1 MFESRAEKIRKKREE
16 LGVERTG
23 LPSSDAAI
31 ASESAETAEAAE
43 ATETTEATA
52 VKYAAVNKAGNLSG
66 YSGSAD
72 PAELAAYV
80 NALSHTN
87 CFRADFFPRRDTP
100 KNINTPNEFPKSAE
114 DEKAAAARIKRYREL
129 LAEKV
134 AGNVASEYEK
144 LEFLLLPYF
153 KEPPEAFAK
162 KLLRAFGS
170 LRAVLFASPEEL
182 RQIAG
187 MPSLAALTIPQYAAM
202 LYGANSA
209 APGYKGKIDSPEK
222 AAKLLAKWLGYGKK
236 ERFYVLHLD
245 KNNRLITAKQVAE
258 GNFSKVTIS
267 TAYLVAEAIAVG
279 AHSVIMAHNHPNN
292 APFPSEAD
300 ISTTKSFS
308 EAYYSVGINLLD
320 HIIIAGVAPN
330 AFYSLARGERSLENY
345 FDVVD
350 GYRFW

>member
-16 LGVERTG
+16 LGVERSG

-31 ASESAETAEAAE
+31 ASESAETA
-43 ATETTEATA
+43 EATA

-100 KNINTPNEFPKSAE
+100 KSTKPLNELSKSAE
-114 DEKAAAARIKRYREL
+114 DDKAAARIKRYREL

-182 RQIAG
+182 RQIEG
-187 MPSLAALTIPQYAAM
+187 MPSLAALTIPQYAAL

-222 AAKLLAKWLGYGKK
+222 AAKLLVKWLGYGKK

-292 APFPSEAD
+292 SPFPSEAD

-320 HIIIAGVAPN
+320 HIIIAGVAPD

>member
-31 ASESAETAEAAE
+31 ASESAETAEA
-43 ATETTEATA
+43 TA
-52 VKYAAVNKAGNLSG
+52 AKYAAVNKAGNLSG

-100 KNINTPNEFPKSAE
+100 KSTKPLNELSKSAE
-114 DEKAAAARIKRYREL
+114 DDKAAARIKRYREL

-153 KEPPEAFAK
+153 KESPEAFAK

-182 RQIAG
+182 RQIEG
-187 MPSLAALTIPQYAAM
+187 MPSLAALTIPQYAAL

-222 AAKLLAKWLGYGKK
+222 AAKLLVKWLGYGKK

-292 APFPSEAD
+292 SPFPSEAD

-320 HIIIAGVAPN
+320 HIIIAGVAPD

>member
-31 ASESAETAEAAE
+31 ASESAETAEA
-43 ATETTEATA
+43 TA
-52 VKYAAVNKAGNLSG
+52 AKYAAVNKAGNLSG

-100 KNINTPNEFPKSAE
+100 KSTKPLNELSKSAE
-114 DEKAAAARIKRYREL
+114 DEKAAARIKRYREL

-182 RQIAG
+182 RQIEG
-187 MPSLAALTIPQYAAM
+187 MPSLAALTIPQYAAL

-222 AAKLLAKWLGYGKK
+222 AAKLLVKWLGYGKK

-292 APFPSEAD
+292 SPFPSEAD

-320 HIIIAGVAPN
+320 HIIIAGVAPD

>member
-23 LPSSDAAI
+23 LPSFDAAI

-43 ATETTEATA
+43 ATETTAA
-52 VKYAAVNKAGNLSG
+52 KYAAVNKAGNLSG

-100 KNINTPNEFPKSAE
+100 KSTKPLNELSKSAE
-114 DEKAAAARIKRYREL
+114 DDKAAARIKRYREL

-162 KLLRAFGS
+162 KMLRAFGS

-182 RQIAG
+182 RQIEG
-187 MPSLAALTIPQYAAM
+187 MPSLAALTIPQYAAL
-202 LYGANSA
+202 LYGVNSA

-222 AAKLLAKWLGYGKK
+222 AAKLLVKWLGYGKK

-292 APFPSEAD
+292 SPFPSEAD
-300 ISTTKSFS
+300 VSTTKSFS

-320 HIIIAGVAPN
+320 HIIIAGVAPD

>member
-31 ASESAETAEAAE
+31 ASESAETAEA
-43 ATETTEATA
+43 TA
-52 VKYAAVNKAGNLSG
+52 AKYAAVNKAGNLSG

-100 KNINTPNEFPKSAE
+100 KSTKPLNELSKSAE
-114 DEKAAAARIKRYREL
+114 DDKAAARIKRYREL

-170 LRAVLFASPEEL
+170 LRAVLFALPEEL
-182 RQIAG
+182 RQIEG
-187 MPSLAALTIPQYAAM
+187 MPSLAALTIPQYAAL
-202 LYGANSA
+202 LYGVNSA

-222 AAKLLAKWLGYGKK
+222 AAKLLVKWLGYGKK

-292 APFPSEAD
+292 SPFPSEAD
-300 ISTTKSFS
+300 VSTTKSFS

-320 HIIIAGVAPN
+320 HIIIAGVAPD

-350 GYRFW
+350 GYRF

>member
-23 LPSSDAAI
+23 LPSFDAAI
-31 ASESAETAEAAE
+31 APESAETAEA
-43 ATETTEATA
+43 TA
-52 VKYAAVNKAGNLSG
+52 AKYAAVNKAGNLSG

-72 PAELAAYV
+72 PAELAAYF

-100 KNINTPNEFPKSAE
+100 KSTKPLNELSKSAE
-114 DEKAAAARIKRYREL
+114 DDKAAARIKRYREL

-170 LRAVLFASPEEL
+170 LRAVLFALPEEL
-182 RQIAG
+182 RQIEG
-187 MPSLAALTIPQYAAM
+187 MPSLAALTIPQYAAL

-222 AAKLLAKWLGYGKK
+222 AAKLLVKWLGYGKK

-292 APFPSEAD
+292 SPFPSEAD
-300 ISTTKSFS
+300 VSTTKSFS

-320 HIIIAGVAPN
+320 HIIIAGVAPD

>member
-31 ASESAETAEAAE
+31 ASESAETAEA
-43 ATETTEATA
+43 TA
-52 VKYAAVNKAGNLSG
+52 AKYAAVNKAGNLSG

-100 KNINTPNEFPKSAE
+100 KSTKPLNELSKSAE
-114 DEKAAAARIKRYREL
+114 DDKAAARIKRYREL

-153 KEPPEAFAK
+153 KEPPEVFAK

-182 RQIAG
+182 RQIDG
-187 MPSLAALTIPQYAAM
+187 MPSLAALTIPQYAAL

-222 AAKLLAKWLGYGKK
+222 AAKLLVKWLGYGKK

-292 APFPSEAD
+292 SPFPSEAD

-320 HIIIAGVAPN
+320 HIIIAGVAPD

-345 FDVVD
+345 FDVED

>member
-31 ASESAETAEAAE
+31 ASESAETAEA
-43 ATETTEATA
+43 TA
-52 VKYAAVNKAGNLSG
+52 AKYAAVNKAGNLSG

-72 PAELAAYV
+72 PAELAAYF

-100 KNINTPNEFPKSAE
+100 KSTKPLNELSKSAE
-114 DEKAAAARIKRYREL
+114 DDKAAARIKRYREL

-182 RQIAG
+182 RQIEG
-187 MPSLAALTIPQYAAM
+187 MPSLAALTIPQYAAL

-222 AAKLLAKWLGYGKK
+222 AAKLLVKWLGYGKK

-292 APFPSEAD
+292 SPFPSEAD
-300 ISTTKSFS
+300 VSTTKSFS

-320 HIIIAGVAPN
+320 HIIIAGVAPD

>member
-43 ATETTEATA
+43 ATEATVA
-52 VKYAAVNKAGNLSG
+52 KYAAVNKAGNLSG

-100 KNINTPNEFPKSAE
+100 KSTKPLNELSKSAE
-114 DEKAAAARIKRYREL
+114 DDKAAARIKRYRKL
-129 LAEKV
+129 LSEKV

-182 RQIAG
+182 RQIEG
-187 MPSLAALTIPQYAAM
+187 MPSLAALTIPQYAAL

-222 AAKLLAKWLGYGKK
+222 AAKLLVKWLGYGKK

-292 APFPSEAD
+292 SPFPSEAD
-300 ISTTKSFS
+300 VSTTKSFS

-320 HIIIAGVAPN
+320 HIIIAGVAPD

>member
-23 LPSSDAAI
+23 LPSFDAAI
-31 ASESAETAEAAE
+31 ASESAETAEA
-43 ATETTEATA
+43 TA
-52 VKYAAVNKAGNLSG
+52 AKYAAVNKAGNLSG

-100 KNINTPNEFPKSAE
+100 KSTKPLNELSKSAE
-114 DEKAAAARIKRYREL
+114 DDKAAARIKRYREL

-182 RQIAG
+182 RQIEG
-187 MPSLAALTIPQYAAM
+187 MPSLAALTIPQYAAL

-222 AAKLLAKWLGYGKK
+222 AAKLLVKLLGYGKK

-292 APFPSEAD
+292 SPFPSEAD

-320 HIIIAGVAPN
+320 HIIIAGVAPD

>member
-31 ASESAETAEAAE
+31 ASESAETAEA
-43 ATETTEATA
+43 TA
-52 VKYAAVNKAGNLSG
+52 AKYAAVNKAGNLSG

-100 KNINTPNEFPKSAE
+100 KSTKPLNELSKSAE
-114 DEKAAAARIKRYREL
+114 DDKAAARIKRYREL

-182 RQIAG
+182 RQIEG
-187 MPSLAALTIPQYAAM
+187 MPSLAALTIPQYAAL
-202 LYGANSA
+202 LYGVNSA

-222 AAKLLAKWLGYGKK
+222 AAKLLVKWLGYGKK

-292 APFPSEAD
+292 SPFPSEAD

-320 HIIIAGVAPN
+320 HIIIAGVAPD

>member
-31 ASESAETAEAAE
+31 ASESAETAEA
-43 ATETTEATA
+43 TA
-52 VKYAAVNKAGNLSG
+52 AKYAAVNKAGNLSG

-72 PAELAAYV
+72 PAELAAYF

-100 KNINTPNEFPKSAE
+100 KSTKPLNELSKSAE
-114 DEKAAAARIKRYREL
+114 DDKAAARIKRYREL

-170 LRAVLFASPEEL
+170 LRAVLFALPEEL
-182 RQIAG
+182 RQIEG
-187 MPSLAALTIPQYAAM
+187 MPSLAALTIPQYAAL

-222 AAKLLAKWLGYGKK
+222 AAKLLVKWLGYGKK

-292 APFPSEAD
+292 SPFPSEAD
-300 ISTTKSFS
+300 VSTTKSFS

-320 HIIIAGVAPN
+320 HIIIAGVAPD

>member
-31 ASESAETAEAAE
+31 ASESAETAEAA
-43 ATETTEATA
+43 EATA

-100 KNINTPNEFPKSAE
+100 KSTKPLNELSKSAE
-114 DEKAAAARIKRYREL
+114 DDKAAARIKRYREL

-182 RQIAG
+182 RQIEG
-187 MPSLAALTIPQYAAM
+187 MPSLAALTIPQYAAL

-222 AAKLLAKWLGYGKK
+222 AAKLLVKWLGYGKK

-258 GNFSKVTIS
+258 GNFSKVTVS

-320 HIIIAGVAPN
+320 HIIIAGVAQD

>member
-23 LPSSDAAI
+23 LPSFDAAI
-31 ASESAETAEAAE
+31 ASESAETAEA
-43 ATETTEATA
+43 TA
-52 VKYAAVNKAGNLSG
+52 AKYAAVNKAGNLSG

-72 PAELAAYV
+72 PAELAAYF

-100 KNINTPNEFPKSAE
+100 KSTKPLNELSKSAE
-114 DEKAAAARIKRYREL
+114 DDKAAARIKRYREL

-182 RQIAG
+182 RQIEG
-187 MPSLAALTIPQYAAM
+187 MPSLAALTIPQYAAL

-222 AAKLLAKWLGYGKK
+222 AAKLLVKWLGYGKK

-292 APFPSEAD
+292 SPFPSEAD

-320 HIIIAGVAPN
+320 HVIIAGVAPD

>member
-31 ASESAETAEAAE
+31 ASESAETAEA
-43 ATETTEATA
+43 TA
-52 VKYAAVNKAGNLSG
+52 AKYAAVNKAGNLSG

-100 KNINTPNEFPKSAE
+100 KSTKPLNELSKSAE
-114 DEKAAAARIKRYREL
+114 DDKAAARIKRYREL

-170 LRAVLFASPEEL
+170 LRAVLFASQEEL

-222 AAKLLAKWLGYGKK
+222 AAKLLVKWLGYGKK

-292 APFPSEAD
+292 SPFPSEAD

-320 HIIIAGVAPN
+320 HIIIAGVASD

>member
-23 LPSSDAAI
+23 LPSFDTAI
-31 ASESAETAEAAE
+31 ASESAETAEA
-43 ATETTEATA
+43 TA
-52 VKYAAVNKAGNLSG
+52 AKYASVNKAGNLSG

-100 KNINTPNEFPKSAE
+100 KSTKPLNELSKSAE
-114 DEKAAAARIKRYREL
+114 DDKAAARIKRYREL

-182 RQIAG
+182 RQIEG
-187 MPSLAALTIPQYAAM
+187 MPSLAALTIPQYAAL

-222 AAKLLAKWLGYGKK
+222 AAKLLVKWLGYGKK

-292 APFPSEAD
+292 SPFPSEAD

-320 HIIIAGVAPN
+320 HIIIAGVAPD

>member
-31 ASESAETAEAAE
+31 ASESAETAEA
-43 ATETTEATA
+43 TA
-52 VKYAAVNKAGNLSG
+52 AKYAAVNKAGNLSG

-100 KNINTPNEFPKSAE
+100 KSTKPLNELSKSAE
-114 DEKAAAARIKRYREL
+114 DDKAAARIKRYREL

-182 RQIAG
+182 RQIEG
-187 MPSLAALTIPQYAAM
+187 IPSLAALTIPQYAAL

-222 AAKLLAKWLGYGKK
+222 AAKLLVKWLGYGKK

-245 KNNRLITAKQVAE
+245 KDNRLITAKQVAE

-292 APFPSEAD
+292 SPFPSEAD

-320 HIIIAGVAPN
+320 HIIIAGVAPD

>member
-31 ASESAETAEAAE
+31 ASESAETAEA
-43 ATETTEATA
+43 TA
-52 VKYAAVNKAGNLSG
+52 AKYAAVNKAGNLSG

-100 KNINTPNEFPKSAE
+100 KSTKPLNERSKNAE

-153 KEPPEAFAK
+153 KEPPEAFGK

-182 RQIAG
+182 RQIEG
-187 MPSLAALTIPQYAAM
+187 MPSLAALTIPQYAAL
-202 LYGANSA
+202 LYGVNSA

-222 AAKLLAKWLGYGKK
+222 AAKLLVKWLGYGKK

-292 APFPSEAD
+292 SPFPSEAD

-320 HIIIAGVAPN
+320 HIIIAGVAPD

>member
-31 ASESAETAEAAE
+31 ASESAETAEA
-43 ATETTEATA
+43 TA
-52 VKYAAVNKAGNLSG
+52 AKYAAVNKAGNLSG

-100 KNINTPNEFPKSAE
+100 KSTKPLNELSKSAE
-114 DEKAAAARIKRYREL
+114 DDKAAARIKRYREL

-162 KLLRAFGS
+162 KMLRAFGS

-182 RQIAG
+182 RQIEG
-187 MPSLAALTIPQYAAM
+187 MPSLAALTIPQYAAL

-222 AAKLLAKWLGYGKK
+222 AAKLLVKWLGYGKK

-292 APFPSEAD
+292 SPFPSEAD

-320 HIIIAGVAPN
+320 HIIIAGVAPD

>member
-16 LGVERTG
+16 LGVERSG

-31 ASESAETAEAAE
+31 ASESAETAEA
-43 ATETTEATA
+43 TA
-52 VKYAAVNKAGNLSG
+52 AKYAAVNKAGNLSG

-100 KNINTPNEFPKSAE
+100 KSTKPLNELSKSAE
-114 DEKAAAARIKRYREL
+114 DEKAAARIKRYREL

-182 RQIAG
+182 RQIEG
-187 MPSLAALTIPQYAAM
+187 MPSLAALTIPQYAAL

-222 AAKLLAKWLGYGKK
+222 AAKLLVKWLGYGKK

-292 APFPSEAD
+292 SPFPSEAD

-320 HIIIAGVAPN
+320 HIIIAGVAPD

>member
-31 ASESAETAEAAE
+31 ASESAETA
-43 ATETTEATA
+43 EATA

-100 KNINTPNEFPKSAE
+100 KSTKPLNELSKSAE
-114 DEKAAAARIKRYREL
+114 DDKAAARIKRYREL

-182 RQIAG
+182 RQIEG
-187 MPSLAALTIPQYAAM
+187 MPSLAALTIPQYAAL
-202 LYGANSA
+202 LYGVNSA

-222 AAKLLAKWLGYGKK
+222 AAKLLVKWLGYGKK

-292 APFPSEAD
+292 SPFPSEAD

-320 HIIIAGVAPN
+320 HIIIAGVAPD

>member
-31 ASESAETAEAAE
+31 ASESAETAEA
-43 ATETTEATA
+43 TA
-52 VKYAAVNKAGNLSG
+52 AKYAAVNKAGNLSG

-100 KNINTPNEFPKSAE
+100 KSTKPLNELSKSAE
-114 DEKAAAARIKRYREL
+114 DDKAAARIKRYREL

-182 RQIAG
+182 RQIEG
-187 MPSLAALTIPQYAAM
+187 MPSLAALTIPQYAAL
-202 LYGANSA
+202 LYGVNSA

-222 AAKLLAKWLGYGKK
+222 AAKLLVKWLGYGKK

-292 APFPSEAD
+292 SPFPSEAD
-300 ISTTKSFS
+300 VSTTKSFS

-320 HIIIAGVAPN
+320 HIIIAGVAPD

>member
-31 ASESAETAEAAE
+31 ASESAETAEA
-43 ATETTEATA
+43 TEATA
-52 VKYAAVNKAGNLSG
+52 AKYAAVNKAGNLSG

-100 KNINTPNEFPKSAE
+100 KSTKPLNELSKSAE
-114 DEKAAAARIKRYREL
+114 DDKAAARIKRYREL

-162 KLLRAFGS
+162 KTLRAFGS

-182 RQIAG
+182 RQIEG
-187 MPSLAALTIPQYAAM
+187 MPSLAALTIPQYAAL

-222 AAKLLAKWLGYGKK
+222 AAKLLVKWLGYGKK

-292 APFPSEAD
+292 SPFPSEAD

-320 HIIIAGVAPN
+320 HIIIAGVAPD

>member
-23 LPSSDAAI
+23 LPSFDAAI
-31 ASESAETAEAAE
+31 ASESAETAEA
-43 ATETTEATA
+43 TA
-52 VKYAAVNKAGNLSG
+52 AKYAAVNKAGNLSG

-80 NALSHTN
+80 NALSYTN

-100 KNINTPNEFPKSAE
+100 KSTKPLNELSKSAE
-114 DEKAAAARIKRYREL
+114 DDKAAARIKRYREL

-182 RQIAG
+182 RQIEG
-187 MPSLAALTIPQYAAM
+187 MPSLAALTIPQYAAL

-222 AAKLLAKWLGYGKK
+222 AAKLLVKWLGYGKK

-292 APFPSEAD
+292 SPFPSEAD

-320 HIIIAGVAPN
+320 HIIIAGVAPD

>member
-16 LGVERTG
+16 LGVERSG

-31 ASESAETAEAAE
+31 ASESAETAEA
-43 ATETTEATA
+43 TA
-52 VKYAAVNKAGNLSG
+52 AKYAAVNKAGNLSG

-100 KNINTPNEFPKSAE
+100 KSTKPLNELSKSAE
-114 DEKAAAARIKRYREL
+114 DDKAAARIKRYREL

-170 LRAVLFASPEEL
+170 LRAVLFALPEEL
-182 RQIAG
+182 RQIEG
-187 MPSLAALTIPQYAAM
+187 MPSLAALTIPQYAAL

-320 HIIIAGVAPN
+320 HIIIAGVAPD

>member
-31 ASESAETAEAAE
+31 ASESAETAEA
-43 ATETTEATA
+43 TA
-52 VKYAAVNKAGNLSG
+52 AKYAAVNKAGNLSG

-100 KNINTPNEFPKSAE
+100 KSTKPLNELSKSAE
-114 DEKAAAARIKRYREL
+114 DDKAAARIKRYREL

-170 LRAVLFASPEEL
+170 LRAVLFALPEEL
-182 RQIAG
+182 RQIEG
-187 MPSLAALTIPQYAAM
+187 MPSLAALTIPQYAAL

-222 AAKLLAKWLGYGKK
+222 AAKLLVKWLGYGKK

-292 APFPSEAD
+292 SPFPSEAD

-320 HIIIAGVAPN
+320 HIIIAGVAPD

>member
-23 LPSSDAAI
+23 LPSFDAAI
-31 ASESAETAEAAE
+31 ASESAETAEA
-43 ATETTEATA
+43 TA
-52 VKYAAVNKAGNLSG
+52 AKYASVNKAGNLSG

-100 KNINTPNEFPKSAE
+100 KSTKPLNELSKSAE
-114 DEKAAAARIKRYREL
+114 DDKAAARIKRYREL

-182 RQIAG
+182 RQIEG
-187 MPSLAALTIPQYAAM
+187 MPSLAALTIPQYAAL

-222 AAKLLAKWLGYGKK
+222 AAKLLVKLLGYGKK

-292 APFPSEAD
+292 SPFPSEAD

-320 HIIIAGVAPN
+320 HIIIAGVAPD

>member
-31 ASESAETAEAAE
+31 ASESAETAEA
-43 ATETTEATA
+43 TA
-52 VKYAAVNKAGNLSG
+52 AKYAAVNKAGNLSG

-100 KNINTPNEFPKSAE
+100 KSTKPLNELSKSAE
-114 DEKAAAARIKRYREL
+114 DDKAAARIKRYREL

-182 RQIAG
+182 RQIEG

-320 HIIIAGVAPN
+320 HIIIAGVAPD

>member
-31 ASESAETAEAAE
+31 ASESTETA
-43 ATETTEATA
+43 EATA

-87 CFRADFFPRRDTP
+87 CFRVDFFPRRDTP
-100 KNINTPNEFPKSAE
+100 KRTKPLNELSKSAE
-114 DEKAAAARIKRYREL
+114 DDKAAAARIKRYREL

-182 RQIAG
+182 RQIEG
-187 MPSLAALTIPQYAAM
+187 MPSLAALTIPQYAAL

-245 KNNRLITAKQVAE
+245 KDNRLITAKQVAE

-292 APFPSEAD
+292 SPFPSEAD

-320 HIIIAGVAPN
+320 HIIIAGVAPD

-345 FDVVD
+345 FDVLD

>member
-31 ASESAETAEAAE
+31 ASESAETAEA
-43 ATETTEATA
+43 TA
-52 VKYAAVNKAGNLSG
+52 AKYAAVNKAGNLSG

-100 KNINTPNEFPKSAE
+100 KSTKPLNELSKSAE
-114 DEKAAAARIKRYREL
+114 DDKAAARIKRYREL

-170 LRAVLFASPEEL
+170 LRAVLFALPEEL
-182 RQIAG
+182 RQIEG
-187 MPSLAALTIPQYAAM
+187 MPSLAALTIPQYAAL
-202 LYGANSA
+202 LYGVNSA

-222 AAKLLAKWLGYGKK
+222 AAKLLVKWLGYGKK

-292 APFPSEAD
+292 SPFPSEAD
-300 ISTTKSFS
+300 VSTTKSFS

-320 HIIIAGVAPN
+320 HIIIAGVAPD

>member
-23 LPSSDAAI
+23 LPSFDAAI
-31 ASESAETAEAAE
+31 ASESAETAEA
-43 ATETTEATA
+43 TA
-52 VKYAAVNKAGNLSG
+52 AKYASVNKAGNLSG

-100 KNINTPNEFPKSAE
+100 KSTKPLNELSKSAE
-114 DEKAAAARIKRYREL
+114 DDKAAARIKRYREL

-182 RQIAG
+182 RQIEG
-187 MPSLAALTIPQYAAM
+187 MPSLAALTIPQYAAL

-222 AAKLLAKWLGYGKK
+222 AAKLLVKLLGYGKK

-279 AHSVIMAHNHPNN
+279 AHGVIMAHNHPNN
-292 APFPSEAD
+292 SPFPSEAD

-320 HIIIAGVAPN
+320 HIIIAGVAPD

>member
-23 LPSSDAAI
+23 LPSFDAAI
-31 ASESAETAEAAE
+31 ASESAETAEAA
-43 ATETTEATA
+43 AA
-52 VKYAAVNKAGNLSG
+52 KYAAVNKAGNLSG

-100 KNINTPNEFPKSAE
+100 KSTKPLNELSKSAE
-114 DEKAAAARIKRYREL
+114 DDKAAARIKRYREL

-182 RQIAG
+182 RQIEG
-187 MPSLAALTIPQYAAM
+187 MPSLAALTIPQYAAL

-222 AAKLLAKWLGYGKK
+222 AAKLLVKWLGYGKK

-292 APFPSEAD
+292 SPFPSEAD

-320 HIIIAGVAPN
+320 HIIIAGVAPD

>member
-23 LPSSDAAI
+23 LPSFDAAI
-31 ASESAETAEAAE
+31 ASESAETAEA
-43 ATETTEATA
+43 TA
-52 VKYAAVNKAGNLSG
+52 AKYAAVNKAGNLSG

-100 KNINTPNEFPKSAE
+100 KSTKPLNELSKSAE
-114 DEKAAAARIKRYREL
+114 DEKAAARIKRYREL

-153 KEPPEAFAK
+153 KEPPKAFAK

-182 RQIAG
+182 RQIEG
-187 MPSLAALTIPQYAAM
+187 MPSLAALTIPQYAAL

-245 KNNRLITAKQVAE
+245 KDNRLITAKQVAE

-292 APFPSEAD
+292 SPFPSEAD

-320 HIIIAGVAPN
+320 HIIIAGVAPD

>member
-31 ASESAETAEAAE
+31 APESAETAEA
-43 ATETTEATA
+43 TEATA
-52 VKYAAVNKAGNLSG
+52 AKYAAVNKAGNLSG

-100 KNINTPNEFPKSAE
+100 KSTKPLNELYKSAE
-114 DEKAAAARIKRYREL
+114 DDKAAARIKRYREL

-182 RQIAG
+182 RQIEG
-187 MPSLAALTIPQYAAM
+187 MPSLAALTIPQYAAL

-222 AAKLLAKWLGYGKK
+222 AAKLLVKWLGYGKK

-245 KNNRLITAKQVAE
+245 KKQPLDNGKA
-258 GNFSKVTIS
+258 GSRRQFFKGHDQHGLSGGGGDRRRRAQRN
-267 TAYLVAEAIAVG
+267 YG
-279 AHSVIMAHNHPNN
+279 A
-292 APFPSEAD
+292 
-300 ISTTKSFS
+300 
-308 EAYYSVGINLLD
+308 
-320 HIIIAGVAPN
+320 
-330 AFYSLARGERSLENY
+330 
-345 FDVVD
+345 
-350 GYRFW
+350 

>member
-31 ASESAETAEAAE
+31 ASESAETAEA
-43 ATETTEATA
+43 TA
-52 VKYAAVNKAGNLSG
+52 AKYAAVNKAGNLSG

-100 KNINTPNEFPKSAE
+100 KSTKPLNELSKSAE
-114 DEKAAAARIKRYREL
+114 DDKAAARIKRYREL

-162 KLLRAFGS
+162 KMLRAFGS

-182 RQIAG
+182 RQIEG
-187 MPSLAALTIPQYAAM
+187 MPSLAALTIPQYAAL

-222 AAKLLAKWLGYGKK
+222 AAKLLVKLLGYGKK

-292 APFPSEAD
+292 SPFPSEAD

-320 HIIIAGVAPN
+320 HIIIAGVAPD

>member
-43 ATETTEATA
+43 AAEATEATA
-52 VKYAAVNKAGNLSG
+52 AKYAAVNKAGNLSG
-66 YSGSAD
+66 YSVSAD
-72 PAELAAYV
+72 PAKLAAYV
-80 NALSHTN
+80 NALLHTN

-100 KNINTPNEFPKSAE
+100 KSTKPLNELSKSAE
-114 DEKAAAARIKRYREL
+114 DDKAAARIKRYREL

-162 KLLRAFGS
+162 KMLRAFGS
-170 LRAVLFASPEEL
+170 LRAVLYASPEEL
-182 RQIAG
+182 RQIEG

-258 GNFSKVTIS
+258 GNFSKVTVS

-320 HIIIAGVAPN
+320 HIIIAGVAPD

-345 FDVVD
+345 FDVVE

>member
-31 ASESAETAEAAE
+31 ASESAETAEA
-43 ATETTEATA
+43 TA
-52 VKYAAVNKAGNLSG
+52 AKYAAVNKAGNLSG

-100 KNINTPNEFPKSAE
+100 KSTKPLNELSKSAE
-114 DEKAAAARIKRYREL
+114 DDKAAARIKRYREL

-182 RQIAG
+182 RQIEG
-187 MPSLAALTIPQYAAM
+187 MPSLAALTIPQYAAL

-222 AAKLLAKWLGYGKK
+222 AAKLLVKWLGYGKK

-292 APFPSEAD
+292 SPFPSEAD
-300 ISTTKSFS
+300 VSTTKSFS

-320 HIIIAGVAPN
+320 HIIIAGVAPD